1 MEDRDEFCYS
11 QTSNL
16 ARAPTSVGVPMA
28 GKDNNP
34 LLPLM
39 SAADALEGMKP
50 AVHSAGNAA
59 IWPPAL
65 TQRFRVLLHALPLFQ
80 ARINDPMRDP
90 ENRHY
95 DSMALAMKVLDL
107 IIENTGLGSE
117 IDRDGV
123 VTALRP
129 ILQAID
135 SAIGAPPEP
144 RRHEA
149 VADRILGA
157 LRNDTDRR
165 VPFEVE
171 YQDID
176 EDGRAIRRKFSFR
189 LVLDRYDATGN
200 VILGLSPQ
208 AINIYLNALELDIED
223 AQAANEAVVASQL
236 ARGKFNEAIQ
246 SARNARLQSVLYH
259 DKIRRIVQLTRRDVQ
274 KVDWHKT
281 VPQLLKEALEHISS
295 RLATEANIL
304 QSADER
310 LDNLPSGDEQARSL
324 VDVIDL
330 IKDCRQRHLD
340 LQNQLMQT
348 RPDFLD
354 QQARQAFSAL
364 DDGQQI
370 ELLSRVLEPL
380 LGMPQRD
387 AQEVLLGSFPAF
399 VGAQATAVFSLGT
412 LVSWQL
418 RPKRAEVVGDV
429 PVVEQDL
436 TDFGV
441 DPLRY
446 PPETQ
451 HRVQAFLTGLCGDT
465 TLSAILD
472 SARKGG
478 FDQAQQELLVL
489 KVLQHYASED
499 DETRNLWVALVDHV
513 ALSTCGF
520 FGNELK
526 VSVRGANGP
535 PAA

>member
-1 MEDRDEFCYS
+1 M
-11 QTSNL
+11 
-16 ARAPTSVGVPMA
+16 
-28 GKDNNP
+28 
-34 LLPLM
+34 
-39 SAADALEGMKP
+39 
-50 AVHSAGNAA
+50 
-59 IWPPAL
+59 
-65 TQRFRVLLHALPLFQ
+65 
-80 ARINDPMRDP
+80 
-90 ENRHY
+90 
-95 DSMALAMKVLDL
+95 
-107 IIENTGLGSE
+107 
-117 IDRDGV
+117 
-123 VTALRP
+123 
-129 ILQAID
+129 
-135 SAIGAPPEP
+135 
-144 RRHEA
+144 
-149 VADRILGA
+149 
-157 LRNDTDRR
+157 
-165 VPFEVE
+165 
-171 YQDID
+171 
-176 EDGRAIRRKFSFR
+176 
-189 LVLDRYDATGN
+189 
-200 VILGLSPQ
+200 
-208 AINIYLNALELDIED
+208 
-223 AQAANEAVVASQL
+223 
-236 ARGKFNEAIQ
+236 
-246 SARNARLQSVLYH
+246 
-259 DKIRRIVQLTRRDVQ
+259 
-274 KVDWHKT
+274 DWHKP

-399 VGAQATAVFSLGT
+399 VGAQATAVFSLGS

-418 RPKRAEVVGDV
+418 RPKRAEAVGDV

-436 TDFGV
+436 TDYGV

-446 PPETQ
+446 PLETQ

-465 TLSAILD
+465 TLSAVLD
-472 SARKGG
+472 SAREGG